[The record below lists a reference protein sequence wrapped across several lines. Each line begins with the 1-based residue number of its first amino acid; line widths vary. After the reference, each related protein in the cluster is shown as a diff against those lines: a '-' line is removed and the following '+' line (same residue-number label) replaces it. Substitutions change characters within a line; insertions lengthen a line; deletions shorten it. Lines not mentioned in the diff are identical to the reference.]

1 MLKFVWISRA
11 KNLVQC
17 ACLPPNG
24 ELLGEQDSHTVVF
37 AVVRPQ
43 CWTAE
48 TPDLYRLEILCGD
61 EIIYEQVG
69 IRRVE
74 VKSGALWLNGKPDQA
89 KGCQPS

>member
-1 MLKFVWISRA
+1 MDIESEKPCTVRLLA
-11 KNLVQC
+11 
-17 ACLPPNG
+17 PNG

-74 VKSGALWLNGKPDQA
+74 VKSGCTMAQRQTDQA